1 MNIKQ
6 AKQEITNTLKAYLTR
21 DELGNYLIPSV
32 RQRPVLL
39 MGPPGIGKTQIMEQ
53 IASETGVGLVAYTIT
68 HHTRQSAVGLPF
80 IEKRT
85 YGGEEVSVTEYTM
98 SEILASVYQMMEKTG
113 IQEGILFL
121 DEINCVSETLAPMM
135 LQFLQCK
142 TFGNQ
147 RLPEGWLIVAAGNP
161 PEYNKSVRD
170 FDVVTLDR
178 VKRID
183 VSEDFSAWKEY
194 ACRRGLHG
202 AVVSYLDIKKDNFY
216 RIETTADGLQF
227 ATARGWEDLS
237 ELIFA
242 YEKLGLRVDREV
254 VGQYIQ
260 LPRIAKDFANYLE
273 LYYKYQRTY
282 HVEDILSGTWQAITV
297 SELRAAPFDEKLSV
311 MSLVL
316 SRLAESAAA
325 VRRQDALTA
334 ALHAALTEFKGKI
347 PQAEPAAVLG
357 QLVWQRQEAMKRAK
371 EAGQLTKEDR
381 DLRQRELNALEDYRQ
396 RLLREGLSAPAE
408 AMDAVRAWF
417 GEEVERRGTL
427 ASETGGRFDN
437 AFRFLEQTFGQGQE
451 LVIFVT
457 EVTAGY
463 DTSWFV
469 EQVGCDAY
477 FRHNRELLFDN
488 TRHRIREE
496 IAAAKAAEKE
506 ETTHA

>member
-1 MNIKQ
+1 M
-6 AKQEITNTLKAYLTR
+6 
-21 DELGNYLIPSV
+21 
-32 RQRPVLL
+32 
-39 MGPPGIGKTQIMEQ
+39 
-53 IASETGVGLVAYTIT
+53 
-68 HHTRQSAVGLPF
+68 
-80 IEKRT
+80 
-85 YGGEEVSVTEYTM
+85 
-98 SEILASVYQMMEKTG
+98 
-113 IQEGILFL
+113 
-121 DEINCVSETLAPMM
+121 
-135 LQFLQCK
+135 
-142 TFGNQ
+142 
-147 RLPEGWLIVAAGNP
+147 
-161 PEYNKSVRD
+161 
-170 FDVVTLDR
+170 
-178 VKRID
+178 
-183 VSEDFSAWKEY
+183 
-194 ACRRGLHG
+194 
-202 AVVSYLDIKKDNFY
+202 
-216 RIETTADGLQF
+216 
-227 ATARGWEDLS
+227 
-237 ELIFA
+237 
-242 YEKLGLRVDREV
+242 
-254 VGQYIQ
+254 
-260 LPRIAKDFANYLE
+260 
-273 LYYKYQRTY
+273 
-282 HVEDILSGTWQAITV
+282 

-334 ALHAALTEFKGKI
+334 ALHAALTEFRGKI

-427 ASETGGRFDN
+427 ASETGARFDN
-437 AFRFLEQTFGQGQE
+437 AFHFLEQTFGQGQE

-469 EQVGCDAY
+469 ENFGCDAY
-477 FRHNRELLFDN
+477 FRHNRELLFDD